1 MFGRRL
7 IPFLLFAFL
16 LAGCASGGGAAQPT
30 APVVATGGAPL
41 TKVTLYMGYIPNVQF
56 APFYL
61 AQQKGYYRDEGID
74 LSFDYGMEN
83 DLMQLLATDKAQ
95 FAIGSGDQVILG
107 RSQGLPLVYVM
118 NWYRK
123 YPVAVFS
130 LLPLKSPQDLKGKT
144 VVFYCSV
151 GVRSS
156 ALAESVKAD
165 LLAAGTKEVVNLE
178 GGIFGWHNQS
188 RPLVDKSG
196 PTTFVHPYNAYWGR
210 LLTRPELAR
219 TSVHP

>member
-1 MFGRRL
+1 MLPSAKTRQRPAQMAKSVAQRIGC
-7 IPFLLFAFL
+7 IAFL
-16 LAGCASGGGAAQPT
+16 TAALLLAVPRGAAGEEHT
-30 APVVATGGAPL
+30 LSAVVRGVALKHSSLLHMTPA
-41 TKVTLYMGYIPNVQF
+41 
-56 APFYL
+56 
-61 AQQKGYYRDEGID
+61 D
-74 LSFDYGMEN
+74 LSARLRIAD
-83 DLMQLLATDKAQ
+83 DIVLLDVREDGE
-95 FAIGSGDQVILG
+95 FAVSHLDGAVRVDPGIW
-107 RSQGLPLVYVM
+107 RSTFLSR
-118 NWYRK
+118 YRE
-123 YPVAVFS
+123 A
-130 LLPLKSPQDLKGKT
+130 LKGKT